1 MLNPETELNNLV
13 NLLKSGDLAEDF
25 ESMKGLRPAFVSI
38 VGSWNYNLADE
49 DSDVDF
55 KVTYWPT
62 FDHFYGNR
70 FPKVNVVTELLDFTV
85 APIHHFMDH
94 MLKGNINFLEVAYTA
109 KPEYIW
115 IGDGVEKITMIRF
128 MDIMRELIPM
138 NAIKMIMACSG
149 TALQKFNRR
158 FKYTES
164 TRILQERSGYNTK
177 EMAHAIRQLYFI
189 KEFLNTGSINLNSM
203 IGLETVAKMRAGKFN
218 FIEAEEL
225 FHVLDNEV
233 SSLVRVGKKWTDRV
247 LDLDG
252 FGSDLWSE
260 KTAEVESLIKGAIR
274 RNLC

>member
-1 MLNPETELNNLV
+1 
-13 NLLKSGDLAEDF
+13 
-25 ESMKGLRPAFVSI
+25 
-38 VGSWNYNLADE
+38 
-49 DSDVDF
+49 
-55 KVTYWPT
+55 
-62 FDHFYGNR
+62 
-70 FPKVNVVTELLDFTV
+70 
-85 APIHHFMDH
+85 
-94 MLKGNINFLEVAYTA
+94 
-109 KPEYIW
+109 
-115 IGDGVEKITMIRF
+115 
-128 MDIMRELIPM
+128 
-138 NAIKMIMACSG
+138 MACSG